1 MSAPHQQ
8 NYATSPPKK
17 KASNNLKWFCSGV
30 LLWCSVLGFI
40 TACQNSNS
48 STNDSNPQPA
58 NSLTSKPSTLA
69 SSQVKF
75 GEQSLPKTVAQSS
88 TPNSSREAIAQNT
101 AKSNSENH
109 SDLRLKT
116 PIFPTIDRNNISN
129 ATRALDAPDY
139 DFSIKAPHILEG
151 KTNPEEKIKPAKE
164 ELDISPQ
171 ENISPEEN
179 STTQKQTNKQETD
192 KQETKKQETKKQ
204 EKLIKAI
211 SKVKTP
217 QIFSSQKL
225 GFSFKYPKGYVVNK
239 GQNNPSIEPGTVQQ
253 RIDVWSKID
262 YQAIKSGKFQGS
274 ELPANVSISVE
285 ENPKRLTASEWLQEN
300 KDEFGTTQNQVKQF
314 IAGQEAVIFHS
325 SGLYEAQNIVLP
337 NKGGNKVIVISHSQ
351 NHNYSNRDY
360 EKVFEQVVSS
370 FELRKHQ

>member
-1 MSAPHQQ
+1 MSAQHRQ
-8 NYATSPPKK
+8 NYAISPPKK
-17 KASNNLKWFCSGV
+17 KASDNLKWFCSGA
-30 LLWCSVLGFI
+30 LLCCSVLGGI

-48 STNDSNPQPA
+48 SINDSTPQPA
-58 NSLTSKPSTLA
+58 NSVTSKPSTLT

-75 GEQSLPKTVAQSS
+75 GEKPLPRTVVQSS
-88 TPNSSREAIAQNT
+88 TPKSSREAIAQNT
-101 AKSNSENH
+101 AKPNSENH
-109 SDLRLKT
+109 SDSRLKT
-116 PIFPTIDRNNISN
+116 PIFPSIDRNNISN

-139 DFSIKAPHILEG
+139 SFPTKAPHVLEG
-151 KTNPEEKIKPAKE
+151 KTNPKEKIKPAKE

-171 ENISPEEN
+171 ENISPQEEN
-179 STTQKQTNKQETD
+179 STTQKQTNKQETG
-192 KQETKKQETKKQ
+192 KQKTKKQ

-217 QIFSSQKL
+217 QIFSSQQL

-239 GQNNPSIEPGTVQQ
+239 GQNKPSIEPGTVQQ

-274 ELPANVSISVE
+274 ELPANVSISIE
-285 ENPKRLTASEWLQEN
+285 ENPKRLNASEWLKEN

-337 NKGGNKVIVISHSQ
+337 NQNGNKVIVISHSQ

>member
-17 KASNNLKWFCSGV
+17 KASDNLKWFCSSA
-30 LLWCSVLGFI
+30 LLCCSVLGGI

-48 STNDSNPQPA
+48 STNNSTPQPA
-58 NSLTSKPSTLA
+58 NSLTSKSSTLT

-75 GEQSLPKTVAQSS
+75 GEQSLPRTVSHSS
-88 TPNSSREAIAQNT
+88 TPKSNREAIAQNT

-109 SDLRLKT
+109 SESRLKT
-116 PIFPTIDRNNISN
+116 PIFPSTDRNNISN
-129 ATRALDAPDY
+129 ATRALNAPDY
-139 DFSIKAPHILEG
+139 SFSTKAPHILEG

-164 ELDISPQ
+164 ESDISPQ
-171 ENISPEEN
+171 ENLSLEEN

-192 KQETKKQETKKQ
+192 KQETKKQ

-225 GFSFKYPKGYVVNK
+225 GFSFKYPRGYVVNK
-239 GQNNPSIEPGTVQQ
+239 GQNNPSIEPGTVQE
-253 RIDVWSKID
+253 RIDVWSRID

-274 ELPANVSISVE
+274 ELPANVSISIE
-285 ENPKRLTASEWLQEN
+285 ENPKRLNASEWLKEN
-300 KDEFGTTQNQVKQF
+300 KDEFGTTQNQVKHF

-325 SGLYEAQNIVLP
+325 SGLYEAHNIVLP
-337 NKGGNKVIVISHSQ
+337 NQDGNKVIVISHSQ

-370 FELRKHQ
+370 FALRKNQ